1 MEHIHIFSPL
11 VGASSTSSSTAMG
24 YWRACF
30 ASFQTVHTA
39 PTIRP
44 NFAVQHYHQQ
54 QLRYNSV
61 LNLFGE
67 KSEGEELEAFEY
79 DERTPRI
86 AVIGGGIAGV
96 TVANALSKSISREH
110 KIVVFEGDNEGGH
123 RSVNF
128 NEYQQPVWLAE
139 RISNIDN
146 FDVVPPYFALHLIR
160 CLGPSAT
167 WDEAASFVT
176 FLRHFVV
183 ASITSGETEANERG
197 RLLQLLARSNR
208 LIFLDTINS
217 DINGKALAGD
227 MGIGKGFLSLHRSEK
242 AAMHALDECKMFKEN
257 AALLPIDDATKLEPR
272 IANLPMFKNLFVVHR
287 TDDYTANSAVF
298 VHHLVN
304 KIKAIGVE
312 YRCGEEGGI
321 KDVIPVN
328 SKRVHT
334 QTWKKMPAQP
344 DTPLATAPS
353 ANEARFKITTNDGS
367 THDFDYVVL
376 AAGVNSPLVARM
388 MSLGNYC
395 PTYPLRGYSLTAYTK
410 HTNEKDAVE
419 RRSNGM
425 SANLLNKPISVDD
438 MYCSSVGVNMAR
450 IAGFGELV
458 GYRDKA
464 KDVPSLA
471 PSVMARYARTL
482 FPDSDASEE
491 KAAPCFRPLSPDDIP
506 LVGEV
511 SSTPGLYLHT
521 GHGTLGWTLCLATAE
536 CIAQAMCEDIRGT
549 DKKSTYELPGDVIVE
564 RSKLSPNRFV

>member
-1 MEHIHIFSPL
+1 MCDIPHSHPTTLSPPKATARNANSM
-11 VGASSTSSSTAMG
+11 VPGAAMHVMSQRSTLLKILKDTTTE
-24 YWRACF
+24 F
-30 ASFQTVHTA
+30 
-39 PTIRP
+39 
-44 NFAVQHYHQQ
+44 
-54 QLRYNSV
+54 
-61 LNLFGE
+61 
-67 KSEGEELEAFEY
+67 
-79 DERTPRI
+79 
-86 AVIGGGIAGV
+86 V
-96 TVANALSKSISREH
+96 TSHL
-110 KIVVFEGDNEGGH
+110 
-123 RSVNF
+123 
-128 NEYQQPVWLAE
+128 E
-139 RISNIDN
+139 RIQNYLPKERVSNIDN

-208 LIFLDTINS
+208 LIFLDTVNN

-321 KDVIPVN
+321 KNVIPVN

-410 HTNEKDAVE
+410 HTNEKEAVE